1 MEIVAIISLVVAA
14 IAVIWA
20 VRQPA
25 KTQNAASNPPD
36 NTALAQHIAAEVK
49 TQVSEAATTALNA
62 NNETFLALAD
72 EKMKNLQHHLMIL
85 PFYFYKI
92 RQLMVQHLQ

>member
-1 MEIVAIISLVVAA
+1 MEIVAIISLVVAV

-25 KTQNAASNPPD
+25 KTQNDASNPPD
-36 NTALAQHIAAEVK
+36 NTAVAQHIAAEVK

-62 NNETFLALAD
+62 NNETFLALITD
-72 EKMKNLQHHLMIL
+72 NLLG
-85 PFYFYKI
+85 
-92 RQLMVQHLQ
+92 